1 MVEHNTCEAKLRN
14 TRLGE
19 SFGLDYSFNC
29 AGGEAGIDLCTGD
42 GGGPLVCAS
51 KSNPNSY
58 YQVSK
63 GGLISIFFFTLVASH
78 KKYVYAK
85 SPFWT
90 LMFCLG
96 E

>member
-1 MVEHNTCEAKLRN
+1 MVEHDSCEAKLRN

-63 GGLISIFFFTLVASH
+63 GGLISELIWLWLVWLPNHYSE
-78 KKYVYAK
+78 
-85 SPFWT
+85 P
-90 LMFCLG
+90 
-96 E
+96 

>member
-1 MVEHNTCEAKLRN
+1 MVEHDSCEAKLRN

-63 GGLISIFFFTLVASH
+63 GGLISFFFHFGCISQ
-78 KKYVYAK
+78 KVYAK

>member
-1 MVEHNTCEAKLRN
+1 MVEHDSCEAKLRN

-63 GGLISIFFFTLVASH
+63 GGLISIFFFHFGCNSPKVC
-78 KKYVYAK
+78 AK
-85 SPFWT
+85 SPFWK